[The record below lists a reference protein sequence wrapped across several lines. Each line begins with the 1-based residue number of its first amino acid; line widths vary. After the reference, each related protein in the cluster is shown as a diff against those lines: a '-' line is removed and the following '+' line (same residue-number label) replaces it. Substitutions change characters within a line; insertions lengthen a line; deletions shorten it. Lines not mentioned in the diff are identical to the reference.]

1 MSRSKTRTVCRHLQ
15 NGVSD
20 MRTQSGGHQM
30 KIPRF
35 DPFPGIGESLGKIGV
50 MLAAAAAS
58 IAIFVGA
65 ALTPSVIAGLDSG
78 DREWVAALVA
88 TLLVVAAS
96 TVLQRKQVRHER
108 LWLQRGYTF
117 DLLRMAMDDPIYAQC
132 WGPRV
137 SPPDVDERLYYYANL
152 MIMGWSYAWEHGQI
166 DAQQVRAYGQ
176 AFFESEVSRE
186 YWTRFGSWRSRS
198 RGRERAFYRII
209 DDEYRS
215 AITGGPPTRPY
226 ESSTSRPE
234 AGARTAASYR
244 HRRSRRSSARRAER
258 TTVAGRRLRS

>member
-1 MSRSKTRTVCRHLQ
+1 MNESHMSRSKTSAVCGRLQ

-35 DPFPGIGESLGKIGV
+35 DPFPGIGESLSKIGV
-50 MLAAAAAS
+50 MLAAAAAA

-132 WGPRV
+132 WGPRK
-137 SPPDVDERLYYYANL
+137 S
-152 MIMGWSYAWEHGQI
+152 
-166 DAQQVRAYGQ
+166 
-176 AFFESEVSRE
+176 
-186 YWTRFGSWRSRS
+186 
-198 RGRERAFYRII
+198 
-209 DDEYRS
+209 
-215 AITGGPPTRPY
+215 TGCG
-226 ESSTSRPE
+226 
-234 AGARTAASYR
+234 
-244 HRRSRRSSARRAER
+244 
-258 TTVAGRRLRS
+258 